1 MERLEADALA
11 IVEECLAI
19 PDDAGRDDYV
29 RRMTDGKPRLRAR
42 VGELLS
48 HNSDSF
54 RMLATEAFAAP
65 SLAPLPL
72 PGRVGP
78 FRITGLIAEGGMG
91 SVAKAERDDG
101 VYAQTVAIKLIRG
114 DISAAEARERFNAE
128 RRILARLDHPAIARV
143 IDGGSQDGR
152 PWLAMEYVDGRPV
165 TEALDVAG
173 AGGGG
178 RLAAFLAACEAV
190 AFAHRNF
197 VVHADI
203 KPGNVLM
210 RGDGAIKLVD
220 FGIARLTVELPPEEG
235 AATSHPLTPGYAAPE
250 RSGGTAPTV
259 AGDVYSLGVLLKE
272 MLGAAAAQ
280 GDLSAIAAR
289 ATAADPA
296 NRYPDVAALA
306 ADVRAYLGHFPVAA
320 RTDAG
325 WRYAAAK
332 FLRRHRV
339 GVILTAAAMTALA
352 LAAIVATVLYV
363 RAERARA
370 EAEQRFTEV
379 RSLSRYMLFDLYDD
393 LADAPGTVA
402 SRVRLA
408 EMARGYLE
416 RLQRVPDAPDD
427 LKLDIVRGW
436 RRLAAVEGLSG
447 VASLGRRDRALDS
460 LARAEAEAGAIL
472 AEAPDHA
479 GAIEELGWIALGRW
493 TIAPDGPQSHRLV
506 GLARGHFDR
515 ALRLEPERP
524 GARLG
529 LITVRKNEGYDL
541 IWANRAAAAVPVLR
555 GALDDL
561 RRQRF
566 EGHWAREARMLETN
580 LLGRLGDA
588 VYYAGDIPGSL
599 PWYREQDA
607 IVRAELARQ
616 PSAAWTDRLGEA
628 KFNLSGTLMD
638 MGRPEEALA
647 EVRTGVAAVER
658 AASFGADAALQ
669 IRLAIL
675 YGQEAIVLES
685 LGRIAEA
692 VAVSTRNVALRRAR
706 LAQAPTDPQRRR
718 DLAVTLPSHATL
730 LEKAGRRAD
739 ACVAAR
745 LAVAQWSWLRTRHI
759 LGERD
764 GAVDVPRA
772 EASVRTY
779 CG

>member
-1 MERLEADALA
+1 VERLEADALA

-48 HNSDSF
+48 HTSDSF
-54 RMLATEAFAAP
+54 RMLATEAFSAP
-65 SLAPLPL
+65 GLAPLSL
-72 PGRVGP
+72 PERAGP

-143 IDGGSQDGR
+143 IDGGSEGGR

-165 TEALDVAG
+165 TEALDAAG
-173 AGGGG
+173 AGEAA
-178 RLAAFLAACEAV
+178 RLAAFLSVCEAV

-197 VVHADI
+197 VVHADL

-220 FGIARLTVELPPEEG
+220 FGIARLTVELASEEG
-235 AATSHPLTPGYAAPE
+235 GAAMRHPLTPGYAAPE
-250 RSGGTAPTV
+250 REGGAAPTV
-259 AGDVYSLGVLLKE
+259 ASDVYSLGVLLRE
-272 MLGAAAAQ
+272 MLGGTPQ
-280 GDLSAIAAR
+280 GDLAAIAAR
-289 ATAADPA
+289 ATAAQPA
-296 NRYPDVAALA
+296 DRYQDVAALA
-306 ADVRAYLGHFPVAA
+306 ADVRAHLGHFPVAA
-320 RTDAG
+320 RANAG
-325 WRYAAAK
+325 WRYFAGR
-332 FLRRHRV
+332 FLRRHRL
-339 GVILTAAAMTALA
+339 GVILTGAAMAALA
-352 LAAIVATVLYV
+352 LAAVVATVLYV
-363 RAERARA
+363 RAERART
-370 EAEQRFTEV
+370 EAEQRFAEV

-402 SRVRLA
+402 SRVRLT

-460 LARAEAEAGAIL
+460 LGRAEAGAGAIL
-472 AEAPDHA
+472 AEAPAHA

-493 TIAPDGPQSHRLV
+493 TIAPEGGQSQGLV
-506 GLARGHFDR
+506 RLARGHFER
-515 ALRLEPERP
+515 ALRLEPGRP

-541 IWANRAAAAVPVLR
+541 IWANRAAAAVPLLR
-555 GALDDL
+555 QALADL
-561 RRQRF
+561 RRERF
-566 EGHWAREARMLETN
+566 DGHWAREARMLETN

-588 VYYAGDIPGSL
+588 VYYAGDIPGAL

-638 MGRPEEALA
+638 MGRREEALA

-658 AASFGADAALQ
+658 VAAFGADSTLQ

-675 YGQEAIVLES
+675 YGQEAIVLEG
-685 LGRIAEA
+685 LDRIAEA
-692 VAVSTRNVALRRAR
+692 VAVSDRNVALRRAR
-706 LAQAPTDPQRRR
+706 LTQAPADPQRRR

-730 LEKAGRRAD
+730 LDKAGRRAD
-739 ACVAAR
+739 ACAASR
-745 LAVAQWSWLRTRHI
+745 LAVEQWRWLRARNM

-764 GAVDVPRA
+764 GAVDAPRA
-772 EASVRTY
+772 DASVRTY